1 MTELTDNS
9 EIPYLL
15 KLSQWQHLFGTLDQ
29 LKPAQ
34 PEPRWHQE
42 PVDVLRYQI
51 EHPDF
56 PHQSTA
62 DQFFDEAQ
70 WESYRKLGETTAT
83 ELKAAITQFLS

>member
-15 KLSQWQHLFGTLDQ
+15 KLSQWQHLFGTLEQ
-29 LKPAQ
+29 
-34 PEPRWHQE
+34 
-42 PVDVLRYQI
+42 QI

-83 ELKAAITQFLS
+83 ELEAAITQFLS